1 MEPKKGVLSV
11 SPGKKIL
18 GLTASLLLL
27 TLWASYFYLFKEN
40 RNGQLGSVGESTAWC
55 GTPPTSEA
63 ALLGKDQL
71 TLRVTNNLRGEF
83 MVGGSVVVS
92 ERTFN
97 RYDLG
102 RNELRLRLEPL
113 QWSFGVTPIFLEQV
127 KVQPLS
133 RNLSSTN
140 KSAFAELEPRP
151 IGVQAQTA
159 AFPFDT
165 YRYGYKPVLY
175 YLKGSERV
183 DLRFKNITTLMEMSN
198 TFTPIQKYNRADYI
212 NEKNS
217 MIRDEDYKPYGAHE
231 CAFSVER
238 KGSFKVV
245 VLLLLL
251 VLCLPL
257 MLVFY
262 RDEPGI
268 DFLAT
273 LVGIAVVRTLLIGP
287 VEDFQLYNIDFL
299 FGAAILLAGTVSLV
313 KAMRANSRREM
324 ALRSGETSSW

>member
-1 MEPKKGVLSV
+1 M

-27 TLWASYFYLFKEN
+27 TLWASYFYVFKEN
-40 RNGQLGSVGESTAWC
+40 RDGQLGGVGESTAWC

-63 ALLGKDQL
+63 ALVGKDQL

-83 MVGGSVVVS
+83 MVGGSLVVS

-140 KSAFAELEPRP
+140 KSAFAELEPRA
-151 IGVQAQTA
+151 IGVHAQTA

-175 YLKGSERV
+175 YLKGSERI

-273 LVGIAVVRTLLIGP
+273 LVGIALVRTLLIGP

-299 FGAAILLAGTVSLV
+299 FGAAILLVGTVSLI

>member
-1 MEPKKGVLSV
+1 M

-27 TLWASYFYLFKEN
+27 TLWASYFYVFKEN
-40 RNGQLGSVGESTAWC
+40 RDGQLGGVGESTAWC

-83 MVGGSVVVS
+83 MVGGSLVVS

-113 QWSFGVTPIFLEQV
+113 QWSFGVTPIFLEQI

-140 KSAFAELEPRP
+140 KSAFAELEPRA
-151 IGVQAQTA
+151 IGVHARTA

-175 YLKGSERV
+175 YLKGSERI

-299 FGAAILLAGTVSLV
+299 FGAAILLVGTVSLI

>member
-1 MEPKKGVLSV
+1 M

-18 GLTASLLLL
+18 GLTALLLLL
-27 TLWASYFYLFKEN
+27 TLWASYVYLFNEN
-40 RNGQLGSVGESTAWC
+40 RDGQLGGVGESTAWC
-55 GTPPTSEA
+55 GAPPSPEA
-63 ALLGKDQL
+63 AALGKDQL
-71 TLRVTNNLRGEF
+71 TLRITNNLRGEF
-83 MVGGSVVVS
+83 MLSGALVVS

-97 RYDLG
+97 RYDLS

-113 QWSFGVTPIFLEQV
+113 QWTYGATPIFLEQV

-133 RNLSSTN
+133 RNLSASN
-140 KSAFAELEPRP
+140 KSAYAELEPRP
-151 IGVQAQTA
+151 IGVQGQAT

-175 YLKGSERV
+175 YLKGSERI

-198 TFTPIQKYNRADYI
+198 TFTPIQKYNRVDYI
-212 NEKNS
+212 NENTS
-217 MIRDEDYKPYGAHE
+217 MIRDDDYKPYGPHE

-238 KGSFKVV
+238 KDSFKVV
-245 VLLLLL
+245 VLMLLL

-262 RDEPGI
+262 RDLPGI

-273 LVGIAVVRTLLIGP
+273 LVGVALVRWLLLGP
-287 VEDFQLYNIDFL
+287 VQDFRLYNIDFL
-299 FGAAILLAGTVSLV
+299 FGAVILLVGTVSLI
-313 KAMRANSRREM
+313 KAMRINSRREIAM
-324 ALRSGETSSW
+324 RSGETSW

>member
-1 MEPKKGVLSV
+1 MAA
-11 SPGKKIL
+11 GKKIL
-18 GLTASLLLL
+18 GLTALLLML
-27 TLWASYFYLFKEN
+27 TLWASYFYVFNEN
-40 RNGQLGSVGESTAWC
+40 RDGQLGGAGDSRAWC
-55 GTPPTSEA
+55 GTPPSGEA

-71 TLRVTNNLRGEF
+71 TLRITNNLRGEF
-83 MVGGSVVVS
+83 MLSGSVVVS

-113 QWSFGVTPIFLEQV
+113 QWSYGVTPIFLEQV

-133 RNLSSTN
+133 RNLSATD

-151 IGVQAQTA
+151 IGVQGQVA

-175 YLKGSERV
+175 YLKGNERI
-183 DLRFKNITTLMEMSN
+183 DLRFKNITTQMEMSN
-198 TFTPIQKYNRADYI
+198 TFTPIQKYNRVEYI

-217 MIRDEDYKPYGAHE
+217 MIRDEDYKAYGPHE

-238 KGSFKVV
+238 KGAFKVV

-251 VLCLPL
+251 ILCLPL
-257 MLVFY
+257 MHVFY

-273 LVGIAVVRTLLIGP
+273 LVGIAVVRTVLVGP
-287 VEDFQLYNIDFL
+287 VKDFELYNIDFL
-299 FGAAILLAGTVSLV
+299 FGAAILLVGSVSLI
-313 KAMRANSRREM
+313 KAMKAHSRREM
-324 ALRSGETSSW
+324 ALRSGATSSW

>member
-1 MEPKKGVLSV
+1 MSA
-11 SPGKKIL
+11 GKKIL
-18 GLTASLLLL
+18 GLTALLLML
-27 TLWASYFYLFKEN
+27 TLWASYFYVFKEN
-40 RNGQLGSVGESTAWC
+40 RDGQLGGAGESTAWC
-55 GTPPTSEA
+55 GAPPSTEA

-83 MVGGSVVVS
+83 MLSGSLVVS

-113 QWSFGVTPIFLEQV
+113 QWSYGVTPIFLEQV

-133 RNLSSTN
+133 RNLASPT
-140 KSAFAELEPRP
+140 KSAYAELEPRP
-151 IGVQAQTA
+151 IGVQGQVTD
-159 AFPFDT
+159 FPFDT

-175 YLKGSERV
+175 YLKGSERI

-198 TFTPIQKYNRADYI
+198 TFTPIQKYNRVEYI

-217 MIRDEDYKPYGAHE
+217 MIRDEDYKAYGPHE

-245 VLLLLL
+245 VLLFLL

-257 MLVFY
+257 LHVFY

-273 LVGIAVVRTLLIGP
+273 LVTIAVVRVLLVGP
-287 VEDFQLYNIDFL
+287 VQDFQLYNIDFL
-299 FGAAILLAGTVSLV
+299 FGAAILLVGSVSLI

-324 ALRSGETSSW
+324 ALKSGATSSW

>member
-1 MEPKKGVLSV
+1 M

-18 GLTASLLLL
+18 GITALLLMV
-27 TLWASYFYLFKEN
+27 TLWAGYIYVFNEN
-40 RNGQLGSVGESTAWC
+40 RGGQLGGVGESTAWC
-55 GTPPTSEA
+55 GTPPNTEA

-71 TLRVTNNLRGEF
+71 TLRITNNLRGEF
-83 MVGGSVVVS
+83 MLSGAVVVS

-127 KVQPLS
+127 KVLPLS
-133 RNLSSTN
+133 RNLASTD
-140 KSAFAELEPRP
+140 KSAFAELESRP
-151 IGVQAQTA
+151 ISVQGRVTE
-159 AFPFDT
+159 FPFDT

-175 YLKGSERV
+175 YLKGSERI

-217 MIRDEDYKPYGAHE
+217 MIRDEDYKAYGPHE

-245 VLLLLL
+245 VLLMLL

-257 MLVFY
+257 LLVFY

-273 LVGIAVVRTLLIGP
+273 LVGIGVVRTVLVGP
-287 VEDFQLYNIDFL
+287 VQDFQLYNIDFL
-299 FGAAILLAGTVSLV
+299 FGAVILLVGTVSLI

>member
-1 MEPKKGVLSV
+1 MAA
-11 SPGKKIL
+11 GKKIL
-18 GLTASLLLL
+18 GLTALLLML
-27 TLWASYFYLFKEN
+27 TLWASYFYVFNEN
-40 RNGQLGSVGESTAWC
+40 RDGQLGGAGDSRAWC
-55 GTPPTSEA
+55 GTPPSGEA

-71 TLRVTNNLRGEF
+71 TLRITNNLRGEF
-83 MVGGSVVVS
+83 MLSGSVVVS

-113 QWSFGVTPIFLEQV
+113 QWSYGVTPIFLEQV
-127 KVQPLS
+127 KVLPLS
-133 RNLSSTN
+133 RNLSATD
-140 KSAFAELEPRP
+140 KSAFAELESRP
-151 IGVQAQTA
+151 IGVQGQVAG
-159 AFPFDT
+159 FPFDT

-175 YLKGSERV
+175 YLKGNERI
-183 DLRFKNITTLMEMSN
+183 DLRFKNITTQMEMSN
-198 TFTPIQKYNRADYI
+198 TFTPIQKYNRVEYI

-217 MIRDEDYKPYGAHE
+217 MIRDEDYKAYTPHE

-251 VLCLPL
+251 ILCLPL
-257 MLVFY
+257 MHVFY

-273 LVGIAVVRTLLIGP
+273 LVGIAVVRTVLVGP
-287 VEDFQLYNIDFL
+287 VKDFELYNIDFL
-299 FGAAILLAGTVSLV
+299 FGAAILLVGSVSLI
-313 KAMRANSRREM
+313 KAMKAHSRREM
-324 ALRSGETSSW
+324 ALRSGATSSW

>member
-1 MEPKKGVLSV
+1 M

-18 GLTASLLLL
+18 GLTALLLLL
-27 TLWASYFYLFKEN
+27 TLWASYVYLFNEN
-40 RNGQLGSVGESTAWC
+40 RDGQLGGVGESTAWC
-55 GTPPTSEA
+55 GAPPSPEA
-63 ALLGKDQL
+63 AALGKDQL
-71 TLRVTNNLRGEF
+71 TLRITNNLRGEF
-83 MVGGSVVVS
+83 MLSGALVVS

-97 RYDLG
+97 RYDLS

-113 QWSFGVTPIFLEQV
+113 QWTYGATPIFLEQV

-133 RNLSSTN
+133 RNLSASN
-140 KSAFAELEPRP
+140 KSAYAELEPRP
-151 IGVQAQTA
+151 IGVQGQAT

-175 YLKGSERV
+175 YLKGSERI

-198 TFTPIQKYNRADYI
+198 TFTPIQKYNRVDYI
-212 NEKNS
+212 NENTS
-217 MIRDEDYKPYGAHE
+217 MIRDDDYKPYGPHE

-238 KGSFKVV
+238 KDSFKVV
-245 VLLLLL
+245 VLMLLL

-262 RDEPGI
+262 RDLPGI

-273 LVGIAVVRTLLIGP
+273 LVGVALVRGLLLGP
-287 VEDFQLYNIDFL
+287 VQDFRLYNIDFL
-299 FGAAILLAGTVSLV
+299 FGAVILLVGTVSLI
-313 KAMRANSRREM
+313 KAMRINSRREIAM
-324 ALRSGETSSW
+324 RSGETSW

>member
-1 MEPKKGVLSV
+1 M

-18 GLTASLLLL
+18 GLTALLLMV
-27 TLWASYFYLFKEN
+27 TLWASYFYVFKEN
-40 RNGQLGSVGESTAWC
+40 SGGQLGGVGESTAWC
-55 GTPPTSEA
+55 GTPPSTEA

-83 MVGGSVVVS
+83 MLSGSLVIS

-97 RYDLG
+97 RYDLS

-113 QWSFGVTPIFLEQV
+113 QWSYGVTPIFLEQV

-133 RNLSSTN
+133 RNLSATN
-140 KSAFAELEPRP
+140 KSAYAELEPRP
-151 IGVQAQTA
+151 IGVQGQVTE
-159 AFPFDT
+159 FPFDT

-175 YLKGSERV
+175 YLKGSERI

-198 TFTPIQKYNRADYI
+198 TFTPIQKYNRVDYI
-212 NEKNS
+212 NEKTS
-217 MIRDEDYKPYGAHE
+217 MIRDEDYKAYGPHE

-257 MLVFY
+257 LLVFY
-262 RDEPGI
+262 RNEPGI

-273 LVGIAVVRTLLIGP
+273 LLGAAIVRVLLIGP
-287 VEDFQLYNIDFL
+287 VQDFQLYNIDFL
-299 FGAAILLAGTVSLV
+299 LGAAILLVGTVSLI
-313 KAMRANSRREM
+313 KAMHINSRREM

>member
-27 TLWASYFYLFKEN
+27 TLWASYFYVFKEN
-40 RNGQLGSVGESTAWC
+40 RDGQLGGVGESTAWC
-55 GTPPTSEA
+55 GTPPTTEA

-83 MVGGSVVVS
+83 MVGGSLVVS

-140 KSAFAELEPRP
+140 KSAFAELEPRA
-151 IGVQAQTA
+151 IGVHARTA

-175 YLKGSERV
+175 YLKGSERI

-273 LVGIAVVRTLLIGP
+273 LVGIAAVRTLLIGP

-299 FGAAILLAGTVSLV
+299 FGAAILLVGTVSLI

>member
-1 MEPKKGVLSV
+1 MSA
-11 SPGKKIL
+11 GKKIL

-27 TLWASYFYLFKEN
+27 TLWASYFYVFKEN
-40 RNGQLGSVGESTAWC
+40 RDGHLGGVGESTAWC

-83 MVGGSVVVS
+83 MVGGSLVVS

-140 KSAFAELEPRP
+140 KSAFAELEPRA
-151 IGVQAQTA
+151 IGVHAQTA

-175 YLKGSERV
+175 YLKGSERI

-273 LVGIAVVRTLLIGP
+273 LVGIALVRTLLIGP

-299 FGAAILLAGTVSLV
+299 FGAAILLVGTVSLI

>member
-1 MEPKKGVLSV
+1 V

-18 GLTASLLLL
+18 GLTALLLLL
-27 TLWASYFYLFKEN
+27 TLWASYVYLFNEN
-40 RNGQLGSVGESTAWC
+40 RDGQLGGVGESTAWC
-55 GTPPTSEA
+55 GTPPSTEA
-63 ALLGKDQL
+63 AALGKDQL

-83 MVGGSVVVS
+83 MLSGALVVS

-97 RYDLG
+97 RYDLS

-113 QWSFGVTPIFLEQV
+113 QWTYGATPIFLEQV

-133 RNLSSTN
+133 RNLSASN
-140 KSAFAELEPRP
+140 KSAYAELEPRP
-151 IGVQAQTA
+151 IGVQGQVA

-175 YLKGSERV
+175 YLKGSERI

-198 TFTPIQKYNRADYI
+198 TFTPIQKYNRVDYI
-212 NEKNS
+212 NENTS
-217 MIRDEDYKPYGAHE
+217 MIRDEDYKPYGPHE

-238 KGSFKVV
+238 KDSFKVV
-245 VLLLLL
+245 VLMLLL

-262 RDEPGI
+262 RDLPGI

-273 LVGIAVVRTLLIGP
+273 LVGVALVRGLLLGP
-287 VEDFQLYNIDFL
+287 VQDFRLYNIDFL
-299 FGAAILLAGTVSLV
+299 FGAVILLVGTVSLI
-313 KAMRANSRREM
+313 KAMRINSRREIAM
-324 ALRSGETSSW
+324 RSGETSW

>member
-27 TLWASYFYLFKEN
+27 TLWASYFYVFKEN
-40 RNGQLGSVGESTAWC
+40 RDGQLGGVGESTAWC
-55 GTPPTSEA
+55 GTPPSSEA

-71 TLRVTNNLRGEF
+71 TLRATNNLRGEF
-83 MVGGSVVVS
+83 MVGGSLVVS

-113 QWSFGVTPIFLEQV
+113 QWSFGVTPIFLEQI

-151 IGVQAQTA
+151 IGVHAQTA

-175 YLKGSERV
+175 YLKGSERI
-183 DLRFKNITTLMEMSN
+183 DLRFKNITTLMKMSN

-299 FGAAILLAGTVSLV
+299 FGAAILLVGTVSLI

>member
-1 MEPKKGVLSV
+1 M

-18 GLTASLLLL
+18 GLTALLLML
-27 TLWASYFYLFKEN
+27 TLWASYFYVFKEN
-40 RNGQLGSVGESTAWC
+40 RDGQLGGAGESTAWC
-55 GTPPTSEA
+55 GTPPTNEA

-83 MVGGSVVVS
+83 MLSGSLVVS

-97 RYDLG
+97 RYDLS

-113 QWSFGVTPIFLEQV
+113 QWTYGATPIFLEQV
-127 KVQPLS
+127 KLQPLS
-133 RNLSSTN
+133 RNLSATN
-140 KSAFAELEPRP
+140 KSAYTELEPRP
-151 IGVQAQTA
+151 IGVQGQVTE
-159 AFPFDT
+159 FPFDT
-165 YRYGYKPVLY
+165 YHYGYKPVLY

-198 TFTPIQKYNRADYI
+198 TFTPIQKYNRVDYI
-212 NEKNS
+212 NEKNP
-217 MIRDEDYKPYGAHE
+217 MIRDEDYKAYGPHE

-245 VLLLLL
+245 VLMLLL

-262 RDEPGI
+262 RDAPGI

-273 LVGIAVVRTLLIGP
+273 LVGVAVVRGLLIGP
-287 VEDFQLYNIDFL
+287 VQDFQLYNIDFL
-299 FGAAILLAGTVSLV
+299 FGAAILMVGTVSLI
-313 KAMRANSRREM
+313 KAMRIHSRREI
-324 ALRSGETSSW
+324 ALRSGESSW

>member
-1 MEPKKGVLSV
+1 V

-18 GLTASLLLL
+18 GLTALLLLL
-27 TLWASYFYLFKEN
+27 TLWASYVYLFNEN
-40 RNGQLGSVGESTAWC
+40 RDGQLGGVGESTAWC
-55 GTPPTSEA
+55 GAPPSPEA
-63 ALLGKDQL
+63 AALGKDQL
-71 TLRVTNNLRGEF
+71 TLRITNNLRGEF
-83 MVGGSVVVS
+83 MLSGALVVS

-97 RYDLG
+97 RYDLS

-113 QWSFGVTPIFLEQV
+113 QWTYGATPIFLEQV

-133 RNLSSTN
+133 RNLSASN
-140 KSAFAELEPRP
+140 KSAYAELEPRP
-151 IGVQAQTA
+151 IGVQGQAT

-175 YLKGSERV
+175 YLKGSERI

-198 TFTPIQKYNRADYI
+198 TFTPIQKYNRVDYI
-212 NEKNS
+212 NENTS
-217 MIRDEDYKPYGAHE
+217 MIRDDDYKPYGPHE

-238 KGSFKVV
+238 KDSFKVV
-245 VLLLLL
+245 VLMLLL

-262 RDEPGI
+262 RDLPGI

-273 LVGIAVVRTLLIGP
+273 LVGVALVRGLLLGP
-287 VEDFQLYNIDFL
+287 VQDFRLYNIDFL
-299 FGAAILLAGTVSLV
+299 FGAVILLVGTVSLI
-313 KAMRANSRREM
+313 KAMRINSRREIAM
-324 ALRSGETSSW
+324 RSGETSW

>member
-1 MEPKKGVLSV
+1 M

-18 GLTASLLLL
+18 GLTALLLLL
-27 TLWASYFYLFKEN
+27 TLWASYVYLFNEN
-40 RNGQLGSVGESTAWC
+40 RDGQLGGVGESTAWC
-55 GTPPTSEA
+55 GAPPSPEA
-63 ALLGKDQL
+63 AALGKDQL
-71 TLRVTNNLRGEF
+71 TLRITNNLRGEF
-83 MVGGSVVVS
+83 MLSGALVVS

-97 RYDLG
+97 RYDLS

-113 QWSFGVTPIFLEQV
+113 QWTYGATPIFLEQV

-133 RNLSSTN
+133 RNLSASN
-140 KSAFAELEPRP
+140 KSAYAELEPRP
-151 IGVQAQTA
+151 IGVQGQAT

-175 YLKGSERV
+175 YLKGSERI

-198 TFTPIQKYNRADYI
+198 TFTPIQKYNRVDYI
-212 NEKNS
+212 NESTS
-217 MIRDEDYKPYGAHE
+217 MIRDDDYKPYGPHE

-238 KGSFKVV
+238 KDSFKVV
-245 VLLLLL
+245 VLMLLL

-262 RDEPGI
+262 RDLPGI

-273 LVGIAVVRTLLIGP
+273 LVGVALVRGLLLGP
-287 VEDFQLYNIDFL
+287 VQDFRLYNIDFL
-299 FGAAILLAGTVSLV
+299 FGAVILLVGTVSLI
-313 KAMRANSRREM
+313 KAMRINSRREIAM
-324 ALRSGETSSW
+324 RSGETSW

>member
-1 MEPKKGVLSV
+1 M

-18 GLTASLLLL
+18 GLTALLLLL
-27 TLWASYFYLFKEN
+27 TLWASYIYLFNEN
-40 RNGQLGSVGESTAWC
+40 RNGQLGGVGESTAWC
-55 GTPPTSEA
+55 GAPPSPEA
-63 ALLGKDQL
+63 AALGKDQL

-83 MVGGSVVVS
+83 MLSGSLVVS

-97 RYDLG
+97 RYDLS

-113 QWSFGVTPIFLEQV
+113 QWTYGATPIFLEQV

-133 RNLSSTN
+133 RNLSASN
-140 KSAFAELEPRP
+140 KSAYAELEPRP
-151 IGVQAQTA
+151 IAVQGQAT

-175 YLKGSERV
+175 YLKGSERI

-198 TFTPIQKYNRADYI
+198 TFTPIQKYNRVDYI
-212 NEKNS
+212 NENTS
-217 MIRDEDYKPYGAHE
+217 MIRDEDYKPYGPHE

-238 KGSFKVV
+238 KDSFKVV
-245 VLLLLL
+245 VLMLLL

-262 RDEPGI
+262 RDLPGI

-273 LVGIAVVRTLLIGP
+273 LVGVALVRGLLLGP
-287 VEDFQLYNIDFL
+287 VQDFRLYNIDFL
-299 FGAAILLAGTVSLV
+299 FGAVILLVGTVSLI
-313 KAMRANSRREM
+313 KAMRINSRREI
-324 ALRSGETSSW
+324 ALRSGETSW

>member
-1 MEPKKGVLSV
+1 M

-18 GLTASLLLL
+18 GLTALLLLL
-27 TLWASYFYLFKEN
+27 TLWASYVYLFNEN
-40 RNGQLGSVGESTAWC
+40 RDGQLGGVGESTAWC
-55 GTPPTSEA
+55 GAPPSTEA
-63 ALLGKDQL
+63 AALGKDQL
-71 TLRVTNNLRGEF
+71 TLRITNNLRGEF
-83 MVGGSVVVS
+83 MLSGALVVS

-97 RYDLG
+97 RYDLS

-113 QWSFGVTPIFLEQV
+113 QWTYGATPIFLEQV

-133 RNLSSTN
+133 RNLSASN
-140 KSAFAELEPRP
+140 KSAYAELEPRP
-151 IGVQAQTA
+151 IGVQGQAT

-175 YLKGSERV
+175 YLKGSERI

-198 TFTPIQKYNRADYI
+198 TFTPIQKYNRVDYI
-212 NEKNS
+212 NESTS
-217 MIRDEDYKPYGAHE
+217 MIRDEDYKPYGPHE

-238 KGSFKVV
+238 KDSFKVV
-245 VLLLLL
+245 VLMLLL

-262 RDEPGI
+262 RDLPGI

-273 LVGIAVVRTLLIGP
+273 LVGVALVRGLLLGP
-287 VEDFQLYNIDFL
+287 VQDFRLYNIDFL
-299 FGAAILLAGTVSLV
+299 FGAVILLVGTVSLI
-313 KAMRANSRREM
+313 KAMRINSRREIAM
-324 ALRSGETSSW
+324 RSGETSW

>member
-1 MEPKKGVLSV
+1 M

-18 GLTASLLLL
+18 GLTALLLLL
-27 TLWASYFYLFKEN
+27 TLWASYVYLFNEN
-40 RNGQLGSVGESTAWC
+40 RDGQLGGVGESTAWC
-55 GTPPTSEA
+55 GTPPSTEA
-63 ALLGKDQL
+63 AALGKDQL

-83 MVGGSVVVS
+83 MLSGALVVS

-97 RYDLG
+97 RYDLS

-113 QWSFGVTPIFLEQV
+113 QWTYGATPIFLEQV

-133 RNLSSTN
+133 RNLSASN
-140 KSAFAELEPRP
+140 KSAYAELEPRP
-151 IGVQAQTA
+151 IGVQGQVA

-175 YLKGSERV
+175 YLKGSERI

-198 TFTPIQKYNRADYI
+198 TFTPIQKYNRVDYI
-212 NEKNS
+212 NENTS
-217 MIRDEDYKPYGAHE
+217 MIRDEDYKPYGPHE

-238 KGSFKVV
+238 KDSFKVV
-245 VLLLLL
+245 VLMLLL

-262 RDEPGI
+262 RDLPGI

-273 LVGIAVVRTLLIGP
+273 LVGVALVRGLLLGP
-287 VEDFQLYNIDFL
+287 VQDFRLYNIDFL
-299 FGAAILLAGTVSLV
+299 FGAVILLVGTVSLI
-313 KAMRANSRREM
+313 KAMRINSRREIAM
-324 ALRSGETSSW
+324 RSGETSW

>member
-1 MEPKKGVLSV
+1 MIA
-11 SPGKKIL
+11 GKKIL
-18 GLTASLLLL
+18 GLVALLLMV
-27 TLWASYFYLFKEN
+27 TLWASYLYVFKEN
-40 RNGQLGSVGESTAWC
+40 RDGQLGGANESTAWC
-55 GTPPTSEA
+55 GTLPSSEA
-63 ALLGKDQL
+63 ALLGRDQL

-83 MVGGSVVVS
+83 MLDGAVVVS

-97 RYDLG
+97 RYGLG

-127 KVQPLS
+127 KIKPLS
-133 RNLSSTN
+133 RNLSSSN
-140 KSAFAELEPRP
+140 KSAYAELEPRP
-151 IGVQAQTA
+151 IGVQGRATE
-159 AFPFDT
+159 FPFDT

-175 YLKGSERV
+175 YLKGTERV
-183 DLRFKNITTLMEMSN
+183 DLRFKNITTLMQMSN
-198 TFTPIQKYNRADYI
+198 TFTPIQKYNRVDYI

-217 MIRDEDYKPYGAHE
+217 MIRDEDYKAYGPQE

-251 VLCLPL
+251 MTCLPL
-257 MLVFY
+257 LHVFY

-273 LVGIAVVRTLLIGP
+273 LVGIAVARVLLVGP
-287 VEDFQLYNIDFL
+287 PQDFQLYNIDFL
-299 FGAAILLAGTVSLV
+299 FGAAILLVGSVSLV
-313 KAMRANSRREM
+313 KAMRAHSRREL
-324 ALRSGETSSW
+324 AQKSGSSW

>member
-1 MEPKKGVLSV
+1 M

-27 TLWASYFYLFKEN
+27 TLWASYFYVFKEN
-40 RNGQLGSVGESTAWC
+40 RDGQLGGVGESTAWC
-55 GTPPTSEA
+55 GTPPSSEA

-83 MVGGSVVVS
+83 MVGGSLVVS

-113 QWSFGVTPIFLEQV
+113 QWSFGVTPIFLEQI

-140 KSAFAELEPRP
+140 KSAFAELEPRA
-151 IGVQAQTA
+151 IGVHAQTA

-175 YLKGSERV
+175 YLKGSERI

-299 FGAAILLAGTVSLV
+299 FGAAILLVGTVSLI

-324 ALRSGETSSW
+324 ALRSGDTSSW